1 MKAVWYCRNGAAR
14 EVLEYG
20 ELPDPEPGIGEV
32 RVRLHASGINP
43 SDVKFR
49 LRRPLDFDQIV
60 PHSDGAG
67 MIDYVGPGVGSHRV
81 GQRVWVW
88 NAQWRRPWGTA
99 CEYVVLPEIQAVPL
113 PDTMSFEQGA
123 CLGIPALT
131 AVQSVRLAG
140 PLAGKTI
147 LVTGAGSA
155 VGHYVTQMAV
165 LEGARVIGTAGS
177 GARRED
183 AEQAGAFSVVDYKQT
198 AVGARVLELTQG
210 EGVDAIIDM
219 DFSSTAAL
227 LSENVLKT
235 HGVYVCYGSNTAGVL
250 PVDVRALLWRSIDLR
265 CFLVYDLLPDD
276 RAVCIEK
283 LSGWLEQGRLQ
294 HRVAKT
300 FRLRQAAAAHE
311 FVESGAKRG
320 TAILRI

>member
-1 MKAVWYCRNGAAR
+1 M
-14 EVLEYG
+14 
-20 ELPDPEPGIGEV
+20 
-32 RVRLHASGINP
+32 
-43 SDVKFR
+43 
-49 LRRPLDFDQIV
+49 
-60 PHSDGAG
+60 
-67 MIDYVGPGVGSHRV
+67 
-81 GQRVWVW
+81 
-88 NAQWRRPWGTA
+88 
-99 CEYVVLPEIQAVPL
+99 
-113 PDTMSFEQGA
+113 
-123 CLGIPALT
+123 LG
-131 AVQSVRLAG
+131 
-140 PLAGKTI
+140 
-147 LVTGAGSA
+147 
-155 VGHYVTQMAV
+155 
-165 LEGARVIGTAGS
+165 
-177 GARRED
+177 
-183 AEQAGAFSVVDYKQT
+183 
-198 AVGARVLELTQG
+198 LTQG

>member
-1 MKAVWYCRNGAAR
+1 MKAVWYVRNGAAR

-32 RVRLHASGINP
+32 RVKLHASGINP

-49 LRRPLDFDQIV
+49 LRRPLDFEQIV

-67 MIDYVGPGVGSHRV
+67 TIDYVGPGVGSHRV

-99 CEYVVLPEIQAVPL
+99 CEYVVLPEAQAVPL
-113 PDTMSFEQGA
+113 PDAMSFEQGA

-131 AVQSVRLAG
+131 AVRSIQLAG
-140 PLAGKTI
+140 SLAGKTV

-155 VGHYVTQMAV
+155 V
-165 LEGARVIGTAGS
+165 I
-177 GARRED
+177 ED
-183 AEQAGAFSVVDYKQT
+183 AEQAGAFSVIDYKQT
-198 AVGARVLELTQG
+198 AVGPRVLELTQG
-210 EGVDAIIDM
+210 AGVDAVIDM

-227 LSENVLKT
+227 LSENVLKAL
-235 HGVYVCYGSNTAGVL
+235 GVYICYGSNTTGIL
-250 PVDVRALLWRSIDLR
+250 PVDLKTLLWRSIDLR

-276 RAVCIEK
+276 RAACIEK

-300 FRLRQAAAAHE
+300 FRLRQTVAAHE
-311 FVESGAKRG
+311 FVESGSKRG
-320 TAILRI
+320 TVVLRI